1 MITKTIVDKDQEEA
15 YQVIKAFDI
24 TIKLIRNHLKTHK
37 KHMNQRIISF
47 LTSELSYL
55 KNQKF
60 NELKK
65 LNISK

>member
-1 MITKTIVDKDQEEA
+1 MITKTIFDKEQQES

-24 TIKLIRNHLKTHK
+24 TIKLIKNHLKTHK

-55 KNQKF
+55 KNQKVI
-60 NELKK
+60 ELKK